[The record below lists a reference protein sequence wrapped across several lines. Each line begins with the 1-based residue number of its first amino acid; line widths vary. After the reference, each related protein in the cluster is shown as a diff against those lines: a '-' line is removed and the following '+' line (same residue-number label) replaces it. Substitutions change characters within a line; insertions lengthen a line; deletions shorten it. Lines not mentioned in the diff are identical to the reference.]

1 MLMVPIDDITIVS
14 KKTGGRVNKNEN
26 LMALVP
32 NGDTCN
38 RLIKAARY
46 GTPMIKIGEKF
57 PRIMIIAG
65 IHGNELAPQ
74 IAALW
79 IAEELI
85 EKELN
90 GTVYIT
96 PFAIPDATMKNSRRF
111 KGFDMNRSAS
121 KEGSPSNKILNAIA
135 TFDAV
140 SVADFHATKPRSNP
154 GIESVFCSKI
164 PCPESYM
171 IAKYIT
177 NSTQSKVICH
187 KNAGSLYSGAIE
199 DECNL
204 KRTAAVTCEV
214 VSENCEVAPGS
225 PERSYLQMIS
235 YLKYFGIV

>member
-1 MLMVPIDDITIVS
+1 MLMVPKDDITIVS

-57 PRIMIIAG
+57 PRIMLIAG
-65 IHGNELAPQ
+65 IHGNELPPQ

-79 IAEELI
+79 MAEELI
-85 EKELN
+85 EKEIN

-121 KEGSPSNKILNAIA
+121 KEGSPSNKILNAIE

-154 GIESVFCSKI
+154 GIESVFCSKV

-204 KRTAAVTCEV
+204 KGTAAVTCEV

>member
-1 MLMVPIDDITIVS
+1 MLMVPKDDITIVS

-57 PRIMIIAG
+57 PRIMLIAG
-65 IHGNELAPQ
+65 IHGNELPPQ

-79 IAEELI
+79 MAEELI
-85 EKELN
+85 EKEIN

-121 KEGSPSNKILNAIA
+121 KEGSPSNKILNAIE
-135 TFDAV
+135 TFEC
-140 SVADFHATKPRSNP
+140 SVCCGFSCNKTK
-154 GIESVFCSKI
+154 E
-164 PCPESYM
+164 
-171 IAKYIT
+171 
-177 NSTQSKVICH
+177 QSW
-187 KNAGSLYSGAIE
+187 N
-199 DECNL
+199 
-204 KRTAAVTCEV
+204 
-214 VSENCEVAPGS
+214 
-225 PERSYLQMIS
+225 
-235 YLKYFGIV
+235 